1 MKLDDDAPLLDVGE
15 LSVRFPSARGDLSA
29 LDDVSLTLRRGTTLG
44 IVGESGSGKSVLAR
58 AILGLLPR
66 KTWITSRHI
75 NFAGANLATLGGAA
89 MRPIRGRRIA
99 MVFQDP
105 MTSLNP
111 VRTIGSQMAEGMIT
125 HLGVSSAVASRRAL
139 DLLKRVGVTAPER
152 RIDQYPHELSGGMRQ
167 RVVIAMAI
175 ACEPELLIADEPTT
189 ALDVTVQ
196 AEVLALLRGLQQ
208 ERQMAMIL
216 ITHDLGVAAGYTDEI
231 AVMYAGQIVE
241 RALTR
246 DLLRTPR
253 MPYTRAL
260 LGSIPRLDMP
270 SHVRLSVIPGRP
282 TTIYGDVE
290 QCRFAQRC
298 ALRADVCL
306 KRKPTLTA
314 IDGGRIYRCWN
325 PIAS

>member
-1 MKLDDDAPLLDVGE
+1 MKHDEEAPLLDVSE
-15 LSVRFPSARGDLSA
+15 LSVRFPTAGGDLSA
-29 LDDVSLTLRRGTTLG
+29 LDDVSVALGRGTTLG
-44 IVGESGSGKSVLAR
+44 IVGESGSGKSILAR
-58 AILGLLPR
+58 TILGLLPR
-66 KTWITSRHI
+66 KARITSRHI
-75 NFAGANLATLGGAA
+75 NFAGENLATLGSAA

-111 VRTIGSQMAEGMIT
+111 VRTIGSQLAEGMIT
-125 HLGVSSAVASRRAL
+125 HLGVSRAVANRRAL

-152 RIDQYPHELSGGMRQ
+152 RIEQYPHELSGGMRQ

-208 ERQMAMIL
+208 EQHMAMIL

-241 RALTR
+241 RAPTR

-253 MPYTRAL
+253 MPYTQAL

-270 SHVRLSVIPGRP
+270 AHVRLSVIPGRP

-298 ALRADVCL
+298 ELRTEICLHKKPALSV
-306 KRKPTLTA
+306 

-325 PIAS
+325 PIVP